1 MFRSHL
7 LLFGLLIGTF
17 TFGTASLYAQSGTE
31 GISIRP
37 AIIEEK
43 MDPGTTET
51 FSVGISNL
59 SEQEQTYY
67 LYTRDIVSATDAGVP
82 VFAPEGIERTEFELR
97 QWLTLDAESFTLAPG
112 AEKRLAITISVPMSA
127 SPGTHFGGVFFSVE
141 PPELRESGA
150 SVGYE
155 VANIIA
161 IRVAGEVMEKASIRQ
176 FSTDNYLYSA
186 PEVAFNIK
194 IENSGNTLLRPIG
207 PLVIENM
214 FGTEVGQVT
223 FNENQGGVFP
233 GNTREFTEKW
243 VGEPPGFGRY
253 EARVSPVF
261 GEAGA
266 HQTMSSTVTFWIL
279 PMNIILPAL
288 GILAFLLLVT
298 YGIAR
303 LYIRRTLAE
312 YSAAVGSRKIVRRKK
327 GSSSAFLFVSMV
339 MAIVTILFLL
349 TLVLL
354 FA

>member
-1 MFRSHL
+1 MNRFYVIL
-7 LLFGLLIGTF
+7 YAILFLAF
-17 TFGTASLYAQSGTE
+17 NFGVPAVFAQSGGE

-37 AIIEEK
+37 ATIEE
-43 MDPGTTET
+43 MMEPGSTKT
-51 FSVGISNL
+51 FTVGISNL
-59 SEQEQTYY
+59 SVQEQTYY
-67 LYTRDIVSATDAGVP
+67 LYTRDIVSATDVGVP
-82 VFAPEGIERTEFELR
+82 IFAPEGIERTEFELR
-97 QWLTLDAESFTLAPG
+97 QWVTLDTESFTLAPG
-112 AEKRLAITISVPMSA
+112 TEKQLAVTIAVPMSA

-141 PPELRESGA
+141 PPEMRESGA
-150 SVGYE
+150 AVGYE

-161 IRVAGEVMEKASIRQ
+161 IRVAGEASEKASIRQ
-176 FSTDNYLYSA
+176 FSTDNYLYSK

-194 IENSGNTLLRPIG
+194 IENSGNTLLRPTG

-214 FGTEVGQVT
+214 FGTEVGQII
-223 FNENQGGVFP
+223 FNESQGGIFP
-233 GNTREFTEKW
+233 GNGREFTENW

-266 HQTMSSTVTFWIL
+266 HQTLSSTVTFWIL

-288 GILAFLLLVT
+288 GVLAFLLLIT
-298 YGIAR
+298 YGMAR

-312 YSAAVGSRKIVRRKK
+312 YSAVAGARKIVRRKK
-327 GSSSAFLFVSMV
+327 GNSSAFLFVSMV
-339 MAIVTILFLL
+339 MVIVTTLFLL